1 MQLNSEI
8 SQVVLFNACLYKET
22 HGIVFILQSELK

>member
-8 SQVVLFNACLYKET
+8 SQVSFFNACLYKAT
-22 HGIVFILQSELK
+22 HRVGIILQSKVE